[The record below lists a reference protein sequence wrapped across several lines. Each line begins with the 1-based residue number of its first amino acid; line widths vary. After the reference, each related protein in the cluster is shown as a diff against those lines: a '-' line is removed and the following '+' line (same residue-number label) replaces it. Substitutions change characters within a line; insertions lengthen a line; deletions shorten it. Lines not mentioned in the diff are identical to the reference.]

1 MRFIRKFPS
10 DLRISIIYVV
20 TGALWILY
28 SDKALHKFV
37 TDENL
42 IKKIEVYKGWFFVAV
57 TGVFLYMLIRT
68 ELRHRNKIYQELQKS
83 KTKAEESDKL
93 KSAFL
98 GNMSHYLRTPMNS
111 ILGFVDLLQNRNL
124 DESKKEKFLTVVNE
138 QSNHLLQFINNI
150 LEISKLQNGQT
161 EVNTKQ
167 FSINELF
174 RKLQIR
180 YQTEIE
186 YLHKPVKLKGV
197 YQTQDTLFYN
207 DYEKLEYI
215 LTNLLSNAV
224 KFTKEGEIHFGYTI
238 KNGEAEIYV
247 SDTGIGISP
256 DKQEL
261 ILNTFMLADPNLNNE
276 NTGMGLG
283 LAITKGMVKVLNGKL
298 WLEKSDSKGTEFR
311 FTIPVK
317 YDYLSQPVTDTSEKI
332 LP

>member
-1 MRFIRKFPS
+1 MI
-10 DLRISIIYVV
+10 L
-20 TGALWILY
+20 GALWILY
-28 SDKALHKFV
+28 SDMALHKFV

-42 IKKIEVYKGWFFVAV
+42 VKKIEVYKGWFFVAV
-57 TGVFLYMLIRT
+57 TGILLYLLIRAD
-68 ELRHRNKIYQELQKS
+68 LYKRNKILQELQKS
-83 KTKAEESDKL
+83 KAKAEESDRL

-98 GNMSHYLRTPMNS
+98 GNISHYLRTPMNS

-124 DESKKEKFLTVVNE
+124 DESKKQKFLTVVNE

-161 EVNTKQ
+161 EVKTKE

-186 YLHKPVKLKGV
+186 CLQKPVKLKGA
-197 YQTQDTLFYN
+197 YQPQDVLFYN

-215 LTNLLSNAV
+215 LTNLLSNSV
-224 KFTKEGEIHFGYTI
+224 KFTKEGEINFGYAI

-247 SDTGIGISP
+247 SDTGTGISP

-261 ILNTFMLADPNLNNE
+261 ILSTFMLADPNLNQE
-276 NTGMGLG
+276 NVGMGLG

-298 WLEKSDSKGTEFR
+298 WLERSDNNGTEFR
-311 FTIPVK
+311 FRIPVK
-317 YDYLSQPVTDTSEKI
+317 YDYLKQPAKNY
-332 LP
+332 